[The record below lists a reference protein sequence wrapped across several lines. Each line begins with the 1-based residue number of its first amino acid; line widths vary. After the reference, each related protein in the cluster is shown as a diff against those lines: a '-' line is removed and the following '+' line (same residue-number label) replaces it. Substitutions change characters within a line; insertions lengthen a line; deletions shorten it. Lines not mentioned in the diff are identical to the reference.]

1 MPETASPAPA
11 GPPREAEISAALE
24 RRSIVLIGMMGAG
37 KSTIGRRLAARLRLP
52 FFDADVEIEAAAG
65 MSIPDI
71 FVAHGE
77 PYFRD
82 GEARVIARLLN
93 SGPAVI
99 ATGGGAF
106 TEREETRQRIRDKA
120 VSIWLKADADVI
132 MKRVKRRADRPLLQT
147 EDPAATVNRLLEA
160 REPVYQGA
168 DLTILSRDVPHD
180 RIVDECID
188 ALHDRLCR
196 KPCADGP
203 GIGANDGYNGY
214 NGRDERPAMT
224 APPRHSEP
232 ITVDVAL
239 GDRAYDIIIGRDVLP
254 SLGARVA
261 ALRPGVRTA
270 IVTDR
275 TVAGHWLEQ
284 TQASLVA
291 AGIPTSHVVVD
302 EGEGSKTYAGL
313 EKVSEALIAAKIERN
328 DLVIAL
334 GGGVVGDLA
343 GFAAA
348 VLRRGVDF
356 VQVPTSLLAQ
366 VDSSVG
372 GKTGINSPQG
382 KNLLGA
388 FHQPVLVIA
397 DTSVL
402 DTLSPRQFRAGYAE
416 VAKYGALGDE
426 AFFAWLEANH
436 AGIFSGG
443 AAREHAIAT
452 SCRAKAAIVSRDER
466 ETGER
471 ALLNLGHTFG
481 HALEAATGFS
491 DRLFHGE
498 GVAVGMVLAAEFSAQ
513 LGMISPADAARIE
526 RHLAS
531 VGLPTHLQD
540 IAGFAQEGLADAD
553 TLMALMAQDKKVK
566 RGKLTFIL
574 LEAVGRAVIANDVE
588 PSLVRD
594 FLKTKLAKS

>member
-1 MPETASPAPA
+1 
-11 GPPREAEISAALE
+11 
-24 RRSIVLIGMMGAG
+24 
-37 KSTIGRRLAARLRLP
+37 
-52 FFDADVEIEAAAG
+52 
-65 MSIPDI
+65 
-71 FVAHGE
+71 
-77 PYFRD
+77 
-82 GEARVIARLLN
+82 
-93 SGPAVI
+93 
-99 ATGGGAF
+99 
-106 TEREETRQRIRDKA
+106 
-120 VSIWLKADADVI
+120 
-132 MKRVKRRADRPLLQT
+132 
-147 EDPAATVNRLLEA
+147 
-160 REPVYQGA
+160 
-168 DLTILSRDVPHD
+168 
-180 RIVDECID
+180 
-188 ALHDRLCR
+188 
-196 KPCADGP
+196 
-203 GIGANDGYNGY
+203 
-214 NGRDERPAMT
+214 MT
-224 APPRHSEP
+224 APLKHSAD
-232 ITVDVAL
+232 IIVDVAL
-239 GDRAYDIIIGRDVLP
+239 GDRAYDIVIGRGVLQ

-275 TVAGHWLEQ
+275 TVAKHWLEQ
-284 TQASLVA
+284 AEGSLA
-291 AGIPTSHVVVD
+291 EAGIPTSRVIVE

-313 EKVSEALIAAKIERN
+313 EKVSEALIASRIERN

-348 VLRRGVDF
+348 ILRRGVDF

-416 VAKYGALGDE
+416 VAKYGVLGDD

-436 AGIFSGG
+436 AEIFSGG
-443 AAREHAIAT
+443 PAREHAIAT

-498 GVAVGMVLAAEFSAQ
+498 GVSVGMVLAAEFSAG
-513 LGMISPADAARIE
+513 LGMISEVDAARIE
-526 RHLAS
+526 RHLAV
-531 VGLPTHLQD
+531 VGLPTRLQD
-540 IAGFAQEGLADAD
+540 IAGFTQQGLADAD
-553 TLMALMAQDKKVK
+553 ALMELMAQDKKVK
-566 RGKLTFIL
+566 RGRLTFIL
-574 LEAVGRAVIANDVE
+574 LEAIGRAVVANDVE
-588 PSLVRD
+588 PALVRS
-594 FLKTKLAKS
+594 FLQQKLSA

>member
-1 MPETASPAPA
+1 
-11 GPPREAEISAALE
+11 
-24 RRSIVLIGMMGAG
+24 
-37 KSTIGRRLAARLRLP
+37 
-52 FFDADVEIEAAAG
+52 
-65 MSIPDI
+65 
-71 FVAHGE
+71 
-77 PYFRD
+77 
-82 GEARVIARLLN
+82 
-93 SGPAVI
+93 
-99 ATGGGAF
+99 
-106 TEREETRQRIRDKA
+106 
-120 VSIWLKADADVI
+120 
-132 MKRVKRRADRPLLQT
+132 
-147 EDPAATVNRLLEA
+147 
-160 REPVYQGA
+160 
-168 DLTILSRDVPHD
+168 
-180 RIVDECID
+180 
-188 ALHDRLCR
+188 
-196 KPCADGP
+196 
-203 GIGANDGYNGY
+203 
-214 NGRDERPAMT
+214 MT
-224 APPRHSEP
+224 APLKHSAD

-239 GDRAYDIIIGRDVLP
+239 GERAYDIVIGRGVLA

-275 TVAGHWLEQ
+275 TVAKHWLEP
-284 TQASLVA
+284 AERSLTE
-291 AGIPTSHVVVD
+291 AGIPNSRIIVE
-302 EGEGSKTYAGL
+302 EGEISKTYAGL

-348 VLRRGVDF
+348 ILRRGVDF

-416 VAKYGALGDE
+416 VAKYGVLGDE
-426 AFFAWLEANH
+426 AFFSWLEANH
-436 AGIFSGG
+436 ADIFSGG

-466 ETGER
+466 ENGER

-498 GVAVGMVLAAEFSAQ
+498 GVSVGMVLAAEFSAK
-513 LGMISPADAARIE
+513 LGMISEADAARVE

-540 IAGFAQEGLADAD
+540 IAGFAQEGIADAD
-553 TLMALMAQDKKVK
+553 ALMALMAQDKKVK

-574 LEAVGRAVIANDVE
+574 LQAVGRAMVANDVE
-588 PSLVRD
+588 PALVRD
-594 FLKTKLAKS
+594 FLQQKLSG

>member
-1 MPETASPAPA
+1 
-11 GPPREAEISAALE
+11 
-24 RRSIVLIGMMGAG
+24 
-37 KSTIGRRLAARLRLP
+37 
-52 FFDADVEIEAAAG
+52 
-65 MSIPDI
+65 
-71 FVAHGE
+71 
-77 PYFRD
+77 
-82 GEARVIARLLN
+82 
-93 SGPAVI
+93 
-99 ATGGGAF
+99 
-106 TEREETRQRIRDKA
+106 
-120 VSIWLKADADVI
+120 
-132 MKRVKRRADRPLLQT
+132 
-147 EDPAATVNRLLEA
+147 
-160 REPVYQGA
+160 
-168 DLTILSRDVPHD
+168 
-180 RIVDECID
+180 
-188 ALHDRLCR
+188 
-196 KPCADGP
+196 
-203 GIGANDGYNGY
+203 
-214 NGRDERPAMT
+214 MT
-224 APPRHSEP
+224 APLKHSDSV
-232 ITVDVAL
+232 TVEVAL
-239 GDRAYDIIIGRDVLP
+239 GERAYDIVIGRDVLQ

-261 ALRPGVRTA
+261 TLRPGARAA

-275 TVAGHWLEQ
+275 TVAKHWLDKAE
-284 TQASLVA
+284 ASLSGS
-291 AGIPTSHVVVD
+291 GIAVSRIVVE

-313 EKVSEALIAAKIERN
+313 ERVSEALVSAKIERD

-348 VLRRGVDF
+348 ILRRGVDF

-397 DTSVL
+397 DTAVL

-416 VAKYGALGDE
+416 VAKYGVLGDE

-436 AGIFSGG
+436 ADIFAGG

-452 SCRAKAAIVSRDER
+452 ACRAKAAIVERDER

-498 GVAVGMVLAAEFSAQ
+498 GVAIGMVLAAEFSAE
-513 LGMISPADAARIE
+513 LGMMGPSDAAQVRH
-526 RHLAS
+526 HLAE

-553 TLMALMAQDKKVK
+553 ALMALMAQDKKVK
-566 RGKLTFIL
+566 RGQLTFIL
-574 LEAVGRAVIANDVE
+574 LKAIGHAVIVRDVE

-594 FLKTKLAKS
+594 FLNTKLRKMK

>member
-1 MPETASPAPA
+1 
-11 GPPREAEISAALE
+11 
-24 RRSIVLIGMMGAG
+24 
-37 KSTIGRRLAARLRLP
+37 
-52 FFDADVEIEAAAG
+52 
-65 MSIPDI
+65 
-71 FVAHGE
+71 
-77 PYFRD
+77 
-82 GEARVIARLLN
+82 
-93 SGPAVI
+93 
-99 ATGGGAF
+99 
-106 TEREETRQRIRDKA
+106 
-120 VSIWLKADADVI
+120 
-132 MKRVKRRADRPLLQT
+132 
-147 EDPAATVNRLLEA
+147 
-160 REPVYQGA
+160 
-168 DLTILSRDVPHD
+168 
-180 RIVDECID
+180 
-188 ALHDRLCR
+188 
-196 KPCADGP
+196 
-203 GIGANDGYNGY
+203 
-214 NGRDERPAMT
+214 MT
-224 APPRHSEP
+224 APLKHSAD

-239 GDRAYDIIIGRDVLP
+239 GDRAYDIVIGRDVLA
-254 SLGARVA
+254 SVGERIA

-270 IVTDR
+270 VVTDR
-275 TVAGHWLEQ
+275 TVAKHWLEP
-284 TQASLVA
+284 TESSLAA
-291 AGIPTSHVVVD
+291 AGIPTSRIIVD
-302 EGEGSKTYAGL
+302 EGEGSKSYSGL
-313 EKVSEALIAAKIERN
+313 EKVSEALIAARIERN
-328 DLVIAL
+328 DLVVAL

-343 GFAAA
+343 GFAASI
-348 VLRRGVDF
+348 LRRGVDF

-388 FHQPVLVIA
+388 FHQPVLVVA

-436 AGIFSGG
+436 ADIFSGG

-498 GVAVGMVLAAEFSAQ
+498 GVSVGMVLAAEFSAK
-513 LGMISPADAARIE
+513 LGMISDQDAARIE

-553 TLMALMAQDKKVK
+553 ALMALMAQDKKVK

-594 FLKTKLAKS
+594 FLKAKLAKA